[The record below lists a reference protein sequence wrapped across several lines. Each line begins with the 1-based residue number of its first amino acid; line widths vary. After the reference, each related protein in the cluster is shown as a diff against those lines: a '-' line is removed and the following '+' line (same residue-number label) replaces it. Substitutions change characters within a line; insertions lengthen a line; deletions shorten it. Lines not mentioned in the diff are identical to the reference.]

1 MSRLETLV
9 LRAERVCTAVS
20 GAALVVLAALMTVE
34 VVLRYAVGSPLSWS
48 MSFITEYL
56 LLGMFFLAMSPTW
69 RLGGHVRIDV
79 LYTRMPPRVRRSLD
93 VGGNVLCLL
102 FAALLLYA
110 GLLATHGAW
119 AGGEI
124 PPPGGAEL
132 SWPTWISRALLPIGA
147 AVLVLRLISA
157 VFTPTTTAEER

>member
-1 MSRLETLV
+1 MSGFEGLV
-9 LRAERVCTAVS
+9 LRAERACSAVS
-20 GAALVVLAALMTVE
+20 GAALVLLAALMTTE

-56 LLGMFFLAMSPTW
+56 LLGMFFLAMSSTW

-79 LYTRMPPRVRRSLD
+79 VYTRLPARVRRWLD
-93 VGGNVLCLL
+93 IGGTVLCLL
-102 FAALLLYA
+102 FAGLLLWA

-119 AGGEI
+119 LDGEI

-147 AVLVLRLISA
+147 AVLVLRLIAA
-157 VFTPTTTAEER
+157 VLAPHHTAEER